1 MNEQQNNGNIILY
14 QTEDGKS
21 RIEITLCNDTVW
33 LTADQMAELFQRN
46 KSTISRHIKNVF
58 EDGELNPDSTVA
70 FFATIQNEGNRSVER
85 NLAYYNLDMIIS
97 VGYRVKSHRGVQFRI
112 WATNILREYLVKG
125 FAMNDDLLKRA
136 GGGNYFDEL
145 LSRIRDIRSSEKVFY
160 RKILEIYALSID
172 YDPRT
177 EATMQFFKTV
187 QNKMH
192 YSVHGHTA
200 AEIIYER
207 ADAEKDFMGLTSWT
221 GALPKRTDTET
232 AKNYLS
238 SDELD
243 TLNRI
248 VSLYLD
254 FAELQAKSHLDF
266 AELQAKSHKPM
277 YMKDW
282 IQKLDDFLKLSGK
295 ELLTHAEKIS
305 AELAKQKANTEYDK
319 FKERT
324 VYSLSPVEIHFLENF
339 EKEQKK
345 LKDK

>member
-1 MNEQQNNGNIILY
+1 MNGQPNNGSIILY

-21 RIEITLCNDTVW
+21 RIEVTLCNDTVW

-70 FFATIQNEGNRSVER
+70 FFATVQNEGNRSVER

-112 WATNILREYLVKG
+112 WATQVLREYLVKG

-221 GALPKRTDTET
+221 GALPKRTDAEI

-248 VSLYLD
+248 VSLY
-254 FAELQAKSHLDF
+254 LDF

-295 ELLTHAEKIS
+295 ELLSHAGKIS
-305 AELAKQKANTEYDK
+305 AELAKQKADTEYEK

-345 LKDK
+345 LKDR

>member
-21 RIEITLCNDTVW
+21 RIEVTLCNDTVW

-58 EDGELNPDSTVA
+58 EDGELQADKVVA
-70 FFATIQNEGNRSVER
+70 FFATTTQHGAIKGKNQTHQV
-85 NLAYYNLDMIIS
+85 AYYNLDMIIS

-112 WATNILREYLVKG
+112 WATNVLREYLVKG

-207 ADAEKDFMGLTSWT
+207 ADAEI
-221 GALPKRTDTET
+221 

-248 VSLYLD
+248 VSLY
-254 FAELQAKSHLDF
+254 LDF

-295 ELLTHAEKIS
+295 ELLSHAGKIS
-305 AELAKQKANTEYDK
+305 AELAKQKADTEYDK

-345 LKDK
+345 LKDR